1 MTAADLFFL
10 DVVYMPELNRL
21 SKRISNLSVNVVEE
35 LLYKTEKES
44 QLVSFEYGHSSQ
56 VV

>member
-1 MTAADLFFL
+1 
-10 DVVYMPELNRL
+10 MPELNRL